1 MSLNFAYI
9 TILTCPNLVI
19 KSRYFKPEFV
29 YFFISTVT
37 QVHRTRYVIF
47 YTHLRK
53 MEKPSQQKN
62 SMHEEGLQEFTIYS
76 I

>member
-29 YFFISTVT
+29 YFYISTVT

-47 YTHLRK
+47 YTHFFRK
-53 MEKPSQQKN
+53 MEIPSQLKN
-62 SMHEEGLQEFTIYS
+62 TMDEGLQEFTIYS

>member
-1 MSLNFAYI
+1 M
-9 TILTCPNLVI
+9 
-19 KSRYFKPEFV
+19 
-29 YFFISTVT
+29 

-53 MEKPSQQKN
+53 MEIPSQQKN

>member
-9 TILTCPNLVI
+9 TILTCPNLVK

-29 YFFISTVT
+29 YFYISTVT
-37 QVHRTRYVIF
+37 QVHRTRYLIF

-53 MEKPSQQKN
+53 MEIPSQQKN